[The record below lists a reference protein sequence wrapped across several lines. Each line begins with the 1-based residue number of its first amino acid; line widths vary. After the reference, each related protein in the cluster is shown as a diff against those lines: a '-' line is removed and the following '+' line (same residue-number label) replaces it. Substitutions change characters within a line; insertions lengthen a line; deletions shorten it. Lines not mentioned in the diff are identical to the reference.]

1 MATTFVPGNGDI
13 MRPCGRCEIRHYP
26 EAASQTFKAGYP
38 VILDA
43 ASNENRIKVSA
54 DAPTAA
60 IVGVACVDAS
70 GTTGTMIPVWVAK
83 PELKFQMRTVASD
96 PVDFSDIGTARSI
109 KKHASLSIWVCDT
122 TNAGADS
129 VVVEKYHD
137 PNTNALQT
145 AEGDSEVNVIVHF
158 DPKATVFGAGV

>member
-1 MATTFVPGNGDI
+1 MATFVPGNGDI
-13 MRPCGRCEIRHYP
+13 MRPYGRCEIRHYP

-60 IVGVACVDAS
+60 LVGVAAQDAT
-70 GTTGTMIPVWVAK
+70 GTTGSMIAVWVAK

-96 PVDFSDIGTARSI
+96 AVDFSDIGTARSI
-109 KKHASLSIWVCDT
+109 KKHASLKIWVCDT
-122 TNAGADS
+122 ATAGSDS
-129 VVVEKYHD
+129 VVVEKYHNPD
-137 PNTNALQT
+137 TNALLT
-145 AEGDSEVNVIVHF
+145 SEGDNEVMCVVHF

>member
-1 MATTFVPGNGDI
+1 MATFVPGNGDI
-13 MRPCGRCEIRHYP
+13 MRPYGRCEIRHYP

-60 IVGVACVDAS
+60 LVGVACQDAT
-70 GTTGTMIPVWVAK
+70 GTTGSMIAVWVAK

-96 PVDFSDIGTARSI
+96 AVDFSDIGTARSI
-109 KKHASLSIWVCDT
+109 KKHASLNIWVCDT
-122 TNAGADS
+122 ATAGSDS
-129 VVVEKYHD
+129 VVVEKYHNPD
-137 PNTNALQT
+137 TNALLT
-145 AEGDSEVNVIVHF
+145 AEGDLEAMVVVHF